1 MYLNRIISIIL
12 IFILGFF
19 FFQQPQLQLTTDV
32 DPCESK
38 WLYEMPVA
46 WLEKRDEELEY
57 WLQNQKK
64 K

>member
-1 MYLNRIISIIL
+1 MRLNRIIGTIL

-19 FFQQPQLQLTTDV
+19 FFQKPQLVTAV
-32 DPCESK
+32 VPYESK
-38 WLYEMPVA
+38 WQYEMPVA
-46 WLEKRDEELEY
+46 WLEKRDEALEY

>member
-1 MYLNRIISIIL
+1 MRLNRIISIIL

-19 FFQQPQLQLTTDV
+19 FFQQPQLATDV
-32 DPCESK
+32 VPCESK
-38 WLYEMPVA
+38 WQYEMPVA
-46 WLEKRDEELEY
+46 WLEKRDEALEY

>member
-1 MYLNRIISIIL
+1 MVFVKRALSIL
-12 IFILGFF
+12 LLFILGFV
-19 FFQQPQLQLTTDV
+19 FFQKPQFATDTV
-32 DPCESK
+32 PCKPK
-38 WLYEMPVA
+38 WQYEMPVA

>member
-1 MYLNRIISIIL
+1 MLAIQRLISILI
-12 IFILGFF
+12 IFIIGLVFCSSPKVKIDTG
-19 FFQQPQLQLTTDV
+19 V
-32 DPCESK
+32 ESIPVIT
-38 WLYEMPVA
+38 PVA

>member
-1 MYLNRIISIIL
+1 MLAIQRLISILIIFIVGL
-12 IFILGFF
+12 IFFSNPKVEIN
-19 FFQQPQLQLTTDV
+19 TDIK
-32 DPCESK
+32 PI
-38 WLYEMPVA
+38 PVMTPIA